1 MHAPKRVHGLG
12 ARGTCRRRSNST
24 CWPNG
29 VSSNVRVARKP
40 AFSKVP
46 ARPGCPRRLRPS
58 QRARL
63 AAPGPGPRPAQ
74 WPMARRR
81 TRPRRARRFDVD
93 IDRLGRQV
101 EQARLVEFRARG
113 VLPHHQPDRPPALT
127 PARALARGQCAAGGG
142 VHWHPA
148 ISVNSD
154 EELGLQYL
162 AGSILRLTRVR
173 GGINDWYQGGY
184 SDPARKAVDYPPEIT
199 VERQLLEVPKSRC
212 RSKADIAPFSRM
224 TSAMASSMPL
234 MHRRASS
241 SGMQNCRYPDRYR
254 CTAA

>member
-1 MHAPKRVHGLG
+1 MASAPGGHAG
-12 ARGTCRRRSNST
+12 AEATAHAGRTACRQTSGWRENPPFR
-24 CWPNG
+24 
-29 VSSNVRVARKP
+29 
-40 AFSKVP
+40 
-46 ARPGCPRRLRPS
+46 RRLRGPVVHAGLGHHKGHVWPL
-58 QRARL
+58 QGQVHDLRNGRWPD
-63 AAPGPGPRPAQ
+63 AAPDRVGLADLMSMSIASVGRSNRPV
-74 WPMARRR
+74 WSSSARVGCFH
-81 TRPRRARRFDVD
+81 TTNPTA
-93 IDRLGRQV
+93 
-101 EQARLVEFRARG
+101 
-113 VLPHHQPDRPPALT
+113 PPALT